1 MMSPFVEGF
10 PKRNFL
16 EVNRGGM
23 KQFWGKNKHFSLRN
37 VLIVVLRGWER

>member
-16 EVNRGGM
+16 EVKWGGL
-23 KQFWGKNKHFSLRN
+23 KRFWGKNKHLSLWN
-37 VLIVVLRGWER
+37 VLIVVLRG